1 MALLRTV
8 EGRRDD
14 GRRTMQSRWAAA
26 ILGDR
31 EDPRA
36 RLHAIFGGPV
46 ARSGQPP
53 LAALEWAERT
63 LTEVDPARGV
73 DPVTATRLLRRA
85 EPRLTLKS
93 GMFLA
98 QHAVARR
105 RLA

>member
-1 MALLRTV
+1 
-8 EGRRDD
+8 
-14 GRRTMQSRWAAA
+14 MQSRWAAMVF
-26 ILGDR
+26 GDR

-36 RLHAIFGGPV
+36 RLHAVFGGPA

-63 LTEVDPARGV
+63 LTEADPARGV

-93 GMFLA
+93 GAFLA

-105 RLA
+105 RPA